1 MNEVFPHESNKSG
14 TIRGP
19 DRLET
24 LSSEQLQS
32 TRVNFN
38 CNESMIKD
46 VVLSQSNTSAVLA
59 SAHDAL
65 PNIDDHETSE
75 HGRLMPTNMHSDLV
89 DSKTSGHCDAV
100 LPKISTIRGLC
111 LSPLMIVMLHCQRAT
126 VMQLQPLALLILTC
140 RKLQI
145 FRESVVTQIQ
155 LVIWSSKEVHKP
167 TNLPGV
173 SRSSRQLPE
182 KKKGIRARRTTKGHT
197 LKIGG

>member
-24 LSSEQLQS
+24 LSPEQLQS

-46 VVLSQSNTSAVLA
+46 VVLSQSNTSAVLV

-100 LPKISTIRGLC
+100 LPKISTHSRFVPIPSDDCHVAPPTCHGHAVATS
-111 LSPLMIVMLHCQRAT
+111 SPPDSNMQKTADIQRK
-126 VMQLQPLALLILTC
+126 C
-140 RKLQI
+140 R
-145 FRESVVTQIQ
+145 
-155 LVIWSSKEVHKP
+155 HP
-167 TNLPGV
+167 DP
-173 SRSSRQLPE
+173 
-182 KKKGIRARRTTKGHT
+182 AGHMEQ
-197 LKIGG
+197 